1 MSTIISAVGL
11 TKEYNGLLAVD
22 HINFKIRKNECF
34 GFLGPNGAGK
44 TTTMRMLQNASPK
57 TSGSLLVK
65 NIEIENQPR
74 QIKKVLGV
82 VPQEN
87 NLDPDFTVLKNLL
100 VYARYFDIP
109 KKIAEAKA
117 LQLLQFVKLYD
128 KRDVIIEKLSGGM
141 KRRLILA
148 RALLND
154 PEILILDEP
163 TTGLDPQA
171 RHLMWEKIKN
181 LQKQGVTI
189 IITTHYMEEAF
200 QLCNRLVIMDLGKII
215 VEGNPYEL
223 VQKYIGSQVIE
234 IDKTKKAV
242 QCILKSGNQYE
253 EFGDQIHAFTRKPEE
268 LTAKLIKKCNLT
280 NITIRQATLED
291 VFLKLTG
298 KILKD

>member
-1 MSTIISAVGL
+1 MSTIISATGL
-11 TKEYNGLLAVD
+11 TKEFNGLLAVD
-22 HINFKIRKNECF
+22 HINFDIRKNECY

-44 TTTMRMLQNASPK
+44 TTIMRMLQNASPK

-65 NIEIENQPR
+65 NVEIEIQPR
-74 QIKKVLGV
+74 QIKKILGV

-87 NLDPDFTVLKNLL
+87 NLDPDFSVLKNLL

-109 KKIAEAKA
+109 KKTAETKA
-117 LQLLQFVKLYD
+117 LQLLKFVKLYD
-128 KRDVIIEKLSGGM
+128 KKDVFIEKLSGGM

-181 LQKQGVTI
+181 LQKRGVTI

-215 VEGNPYEL
+215 VEGNPSEL
-223 VQKYIGSQVIE
+223 IQKYIGSQVIE
-234 IDKTKKAV
+234 IDKSKKALE
-242 QCILKSGNQYE
+242 CILNSGNQYE
-253 EFGDQIHAFTRKPEE
+253 EFGDQIHAFTSKPEE

-291 VFLKLTG
+291 VFLKLAG
-298 KILKD
+298 KILRD